1 MGSSSTLS
9 ADDKSKVK
17 SAVPTSG
24 STNKIIT
31 VAVAR
36 IYTAK
41 PGSSSWK
48 YGGATGALVFL
59 ADKAKGGLWFRV
71 VDLEGNRGVVW
82 EHELPNEIEYN
93 QDKPWFHTWAGDDA
107 QIAFVFAA
115 QDEAHEFYK
124 KVANRSK
131 YATKVSKDKD
141 AGGGK
146 QSWGKRLKGRI
157 DKALIS
163 GPKDGSFK
171 HVAHMGYDAEKGFSS
186 SGVDPSWQVLLE
198 QLSMKGISKK
208 DIENNEEFIRDY
220 VAQQGGIDA
229 VIAQNKAEA
238 EAAAAANKQPAR
250 QPPPPPTTRRKQ
262 PPAPPASRRTAY
274 EQPASAPSPP
284 PPPPAPARNTPP
296 PPAPPA
302 RNQPPPPP
310 AQRQNAPPPPPAPP
324 APPAPP
330 PPRAP
335 AHATP
340 PPPPRPPTQ
349 AAPPP
354 PPPPPPAPP
363 RSSGAPPPP
372 PPPPPPGPRQNAP
385 PPPPPPPPPPSGH
398 APPPPPPPPA
408 AGPPA
413 GGDTGRSAL
422 LASIQGQGVHK
433 LRKVDDSEKHISPA
447 AAGLGSAAVGGAAGA
462 AAAAADSGGKCLV
475 LYHAASMLTLSQAVA
490 TLPRRSLRLW
500 RGARVISE
508 TLTMTRRVTMSGTKR
523 WLPCRRSR
531 RVCRCRYSFA
541 PLSSASMTYGYIA
554 CEGIGRR
561 IGGGSKCDIA
571 VVGRWPIHL
580 ELGNEVWTKWWW

>member
-9 ADDKSKVK
+9 SDDKSKVK
-17 SAVPTSG
+17 SAVPTGG
-24 STNKIIT
+24 SSSNKIIT

-41 PGSSSWK
+41 PGSSTWK

-71 VDLEGNRGVVW
+71 VDLERNRGVVW

-93 QDKPWFHTWAGDDA
+93 QDKPWFHSWAGDDA

-131 YATKVSKDKD
+131 YATKVTKD
-141 AGGGK
+141 AGGGSGGK
-146 QSWGKRLKGRI
+146 QSWGKRIKGKI

-208 DIENNEEFIRDY
+208 DIENNEDFIRDY
-220 VAQQGGIDA
+220 VEQQGGIDA

-238 EAAAAANKQPAR
+238 EAAAAASKPAR

-262 PPAPPASRRTAY
+262 PPAPPASRRTVH
-274 EQPASAPSPP
+274 EEPPAPTPP
-284 PPPPAPARNTPP
+284 PPPPAPVRNTPPPAPARNTPP
-296 PPAPPA
+296 PPPA

-310 AQRQNAPPPPPAPP
+310 AQRQNAPPPAPP

-330 PPRAP
+330 PPRP
-335 AHATP
+335 AS
-340 PPPPRPPTQ
+340 Q

-363 RSSGAPPPP
+363 RPSGGAPPPP
-372 PPPPPPGPRQNAP
+372 PPPPPPGPRQGAP
-385 PPPPPPPPPPSGH
+385 PPPPPPPPPAGH
-398 APPPPPPPPA
+398 SAPPPPPPPAP
-408 AGPPA
+408 GPPA
-413 GGDTGRSAL
+413 GDGGGRSAL

-447 AAGLGSAAVGGAAGA
+447 AAGIGGAAAGGA
-462 AAAAADSGGKCLV
+462 AAAAVAADSGGGGDLASS
-475 LYHAASMLTLSQAVA
+475 LAAALA
-490 TLPRRSLRLW
+490 RRK
-500 RGARVISE
+500 G
-508 TLTMTRRVTMSGTKR
+508 
-523 WLPCRRSR
+523 
-531 RVCRCRYSFA
+531 
-541 PLSSASMTYGYIA
+541 
-554 CEGIGRR
+554 
-561 IGGGSKCDIA
+561 D
-571 VVGRWPIHL
+571 
-580 ELGNEVWTKWWW
+580 LGDSDDDEESDDEWD